1 MTGLV
6 ERLYGPHEWG
16 YRDPVEGGF
25 IEDATPFEAADALSR
40 ATDEEGLARVLHTRF
55 EARAKRRGRLLDR
68 PYIPDTWESLS
79 PGRTRDFI
87 DDARAIIDHIKGEK
101 KDG

>member
-25 IEDATPFEAADALSR
+25 IEDGTPFEAAEALSR
-40 ATDEEGLARVLHTRF
+40 ATDEEGLIKVAMARLEGYRLQQGHFGHTAAQMV
-55 EARAKRRGRLLDR
+55 ARALV
-68 PYIPDTWESLS
+68 
-79 PGRTRDFI
+79 
-87 DDARAIIDHIKGEK
+87 AHIKGEK
-101 KDG
+101 PE

>member
-25 IEDATPFEAADALSR
+25 IEDGTPFEAADALSR
-40 ATDEEGLARVLHTRF
+40 ATDEEGLARVLH
-55 EARAKRRGRLLDR
+55 EAEGRITGYDV
-68 PYIPDTWESLS
+68 PWDAEVESERQQTVS
-79 PGRTRDFI
+79 I
-87 DDARAIIDHIKGEK
+87 ARAIIAHIKGEK
-101 KDG
+101 KDD